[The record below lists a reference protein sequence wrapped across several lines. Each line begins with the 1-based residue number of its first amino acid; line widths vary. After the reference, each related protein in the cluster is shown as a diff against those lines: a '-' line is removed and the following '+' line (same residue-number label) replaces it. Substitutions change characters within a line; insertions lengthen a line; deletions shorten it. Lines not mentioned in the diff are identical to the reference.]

1 VLLRAR
7 DSVSQVAQKVVRSLD
22 DVTKAQKRST
32 DEASRATAPMREQI
46 SELQRLVEAHTR
58 EKKALEDSSK
68 ALRSTAT
75 ARRQEATAARS
86 RLEELQRQA
95 RVERAIATEREK
107 RDIEEVRR
115 IRLQIAERN
124 ASGEERTKQ
133 FNQETRELREQAAL
147 LEALNRENAAANQR
161 RAAELGVQ
169 IAQIQDNAR
178 ERARAATTAEQAA
191 RAEERAFDRS
201 SSSVDRHNKTLS
213 RAQDELARTEGSF
226 GRAERSSG
234 PFTRALE
241 RMGVSTTNARAGL
254 KGLNAEFQGFQLAL
268 IIKYAQSL
276 ISALVALGAQ
286 FIAVAAAAG
295 QAAIGIGAALS
306 AGAAQAVPVV
316 GVLIAAFSRLTTV
329 LKAVK
334 LFNQQQLTAT
344 HDSTRAAKAQATAA
358 DQIRSAEQRV
368 ADAHRN
374 TARAVTDLARTR
386 SDAAREEQQAQREV
400 TQARKDAIRTV
411 QDLMAAEEDAAQHLL
426 QAQQSRQQAI
436 ETGDVMGAVQGTID
450 VTRARRDVRRAHQ
463 DAAPVRARG
472 VEGVDAVQQAEK
484 RLADTRRSGARQIQQ
499 AEQRLGDARRNE
511 VQATQDLTRTRK
523 QAADN
528 LDQETAAADKLTDS
542 LKQLSP
548 AERNLYR
555 RILGLQDAYRRAARP
570 ITDIITRAFS
580 GVVDRVTSLLRDPR
594 ILRGFRGIATQVAR
608 SIRQITGEA
617 GGRRSVG
624 AFQILSGEAAR
635 NMPQVTRIL
644 LNFFRTIRNLVL
656 DALPA
661 FRLLLRYIEGYSS
674 RAEHASR
681 NSKGIRQFFVD
692 GVRYAKAFFDLGLAV
707 VRLLLA
713 IAGRGGAAGEGAR
726 TVKDLTKVVDNLT
739 DRANHNA
746 GAIRRFFHKTHDAF
760 FEILGVLGNLAK
772 TMVGV
777 FSSDSVKSFADFL
790 NRVIIPA
797 IGDVV
802 QIMGAMV
809 TVFHQVFSLPGVSQ
823 VARMAGTM
831 LLLAKGMTIIRSAIG
846 SIMGIM
852 PTFLR
857 SMGLMVAAEEGA
869 ATGFAAMTPA
879 GWVVLAIMAVVAAI
893 VLLDKK
899 FHFLAP
905 TFRWL
910 KHAAANTFDAI
921 KSAAKSVASWFSDV
935 WTQGLLYWIRY
946 PFVWLARH
954 VGGAVFKWIINAAGD
969 VIGWLKRHFG
979 PGGDFA
985 IVGDLITLPF
995 RLAVDVIKGAFS
1007 VIKTVIKGAL
1017 DIIAGR
1023 FDSFGDLMGDFWA
1036 GFIDAGRGAI
1046 SSLLGIVGDLLGA
1059 LGKIPGIGG
1068 PFKDAAKAVRDAQHH
1083 IDDLRDSTKKHR
1095 QEQKKSDDTVKDSLP
1110 TLVRLRHRYE
1120 DAANRLD
1127 RLRPGTKAYRDAVK
1141 SAKDAS
1147 KDYNDKL
1154 KDTAEKAGSA
1164 RQPVSKLKDNIQNLG
1179 DVSSDTAD
1187 AVAGDLNAVL
1197 QQVGAKEIDI
1207 HVRRARRRS
1216 NAQNVVGSDN
1226 PLLGSPFPGRYMGGI
1241 ASPFGGSPHDD
1252 HVLVSPSGRP
1262 VAALSGTE
1270 GIVNTPQMGVIN
1282 NALSFTQQMTGMPW
1296 GSLNDLWS
1304 SGMRH
1309 YQRGG
1314 KLQLPAT
1321 FQATHQ
1327 TAGLPGYPAVDVF
1340 GSPGMQV
1347 GSPISGRVVKLSGQA
1362 GGPGGGGA
1370 YGYSEYVSGGGRTY
1384 FLTHFGSRSVRLGQ
1398 RVRRGQVLGTVAD
1411 YPGGVPD
1418 HIHEGLHGA
1427 GMGVTG
1433 SAGAQGAAMVPRL
1446 RAPQIAGLGRDALSR
1461 IARGSAR
1468 RLTRAANRYLQN
1480 NVAAFPGGSR
1490 DASLR
1495 DSFRDLG
1502 TGSDA
1507 ALMRSISRARGW
1519 NFSDWWKL
1527 DAGESTHG
1535 RNLANPTSSARLRG
1549 QFLSSNWGRYGPGSD
1564 PRRNPTMNQQIR
1576 SMAQY
1581 IADEQR

>member
-570 ITDIITRAFS
+570 ITDIITRAFT

-594 ILRGFRGIATQVAR
+594 ILRGFRGIATQDCAIDPPDHWRGWRSEIRRRLPDPLGRSCSQHAAGHADPAQLLPHHPQPRAGRVAR
-608 SIRQITGEA
+608 LQTA
-617 GGRRSVG
+617 
-624 AFQILSGEAAR
+624 
-635 NMPQVTRIL
+635 T
-644 LNFFRTIRNLVL
+644 
-656 DALPA
+656 ALH
-661 FRLLLRYIEGYSS
+661 R
-674 RAEHASR
+674 
-681 NSKGIRQFFVD
+681 
-692 GVRYAKAFFDLGLAV
+692 
-707 VRLLLA
+707 
-713 IAGRGGAAGEGAR
+713 
-726 TVKDLTKVVDNLT
+726 
-739 DRANHNA
+739 
-746 GAIRRFFHKTHDAF
+746 
-760 FEILGVLGNLAK
+760 
-772 TMVGV
+772 
-777 FSSDSVKSFADFL
+777 
-790 NRVIIPA
+790 
-797 IGDVV
+797 
-802 QIMGAMV
+802 
-809 TVFHQVFSLPGVSQ
+809 
-823 VARMAGTM
+823 
-831 LLLAKGMTIIRSAIG
+831 
-846 SIMGIM
+846 
-852 PTFLR
+852 
-857 SMGLMVAAEEGA
+857 
-869 ATGFAAMTPA
+869 
-879 GWVVLAIMAVVAAI
+879 
-893 VLLDKK
+893 
-899 FHFLAP
+899 
-905 TFRWL
+905 
-910 KHAAANTFDAI
+910 
-921 KSAAKSVASWFSDV
+921 
-935 WTQGLLYWIRY
+935 GLL
-946 PFVWLARH
+946 
-954 VGGAVFKWIINAAGD
+954 
-969 VIGWLKRHFG
+969 
-979 PGGDFA
+979 
-985 IVGDLITLPF
+985 
-995 RLAVDVIKGAFS
+995 
-1007 VIKTVIKGAL
+1007 
-1017 DIIAGR
+1017 
-1023 FDSFGDLMGDFWA
+1023 
-1036 GFIDAGRGAI
+1036 
-1046 SSLLGIVGDLLGA
+1046 
-1059 LGKIPGIGG
+1059 
-1068 PFKDAAKAVRDAQHH
+1068 
-1083 IDDLRDSTKKHR
+1083 
-1095 QEQKKSDDTVKDSLP
+1095 
-1110 TLVRLRHRYE
+1110 
-1120 DAANRLD
+1120 
-1127 RLRPGTKAYRDAVK
+1127 
-1141 SAKDAS
+1141 
-1147 KDYNDKL
+1147 
-1154 KDTAEKAGSA
+1154 
-1164 RQPVSKLKDNIQNLG
+1164 QPS
-1179 DVSSDTAD
+1179 
-1187 AVAGDLNAVL
+1187 
-1197 QQVGAKEIDI
+1197 
-1207 HVRRARRRS
+1207 
-1216 NAQNVVGSDN
+1216 
-1226 PLLGSPFPGRYMGGI
+1226 
-1241 ASPFGGSPHDD
+1241 
-1252 HVLVSPSGRP
+1252 
-1262 VAALSGTE
+1262 
-1270 GIVNTPQMGVIN
+1270 
-1282 NALSFTQQMTGMPW
+1282 
-1296 GSLNDLWS
+1296 
-1304 SGMRH
+1304 
-1309 YQRGG
+1309 
-1314 KLQLPAT
+1314 
-1321 FQATHQ
+1321 
-1327 TAGLPGYPAVDVF
+1327 
-1340 GSPGMQV
+1340 
-1347 GSPISGRVVKLSGQA
+1347 
-1362 GGPGGGGA
+1362 
-1370 YGYSEYVSGGGRTY
+1370 
-1384 FLTHFGSRSVRLGQ
+1384 
-1398 RVRRGQVLGTVAD
+1398 
-1411 YPGGVPD
+1411 
-1418 HIHEGLHGA
+1418 
-1427 GMGVTG
+1427 
-1433 SAGAQGAAMVPRL
+1433 
-1446 RAPQIAGLGRDALSR
+1446 
-1461 IARGSAR
+1461 
-1468 RLTRAANRYLQN
+1468 
-1480 NVAAFPGGSR
+1480 
-1490 DASLR
+1490 
-1495 DSFRDLG
+1495 
-1502 TGSDA
+1502 
-1507 ALMRSISRARGW
+1507 
-1519 NFSDWWKL
+1519 
-1527 DAGESTHG
+1527 
-1535 RNLANPTSSARLRG
+1535 
-1549 QFLSSNWGRYGPGSD
+1549 
-1564 PRRNPTMNQQIR
+1564 
-1576 SMAQY
+1576 
-1581 IADEQR
+1581 